1 MITCVI
7 LAAGQGKRMH
17 SRLPKVLHPL
27 LGQPMLAYV
36 VDAARAMAPAGEKV
50 DVAVVV
56 GHGGEE
62 VKKAF
67 GNDAALRFAE
77 QREQLGTGHALK
89 VALDALPPVSGELVV
104 LCGDVPSLDGE
115 TLRRLIESRR
125 KAEAAAA
132 VLVAELDDPT
142 GYGRV
147 LFDESGDVAA
157 IREHKDCTG
166 DEKRVRRINSGLYAF
181 DAKAV
186 TEVLPQIDRRNAQ
199 GEYYLTDA
207 IELLVKRGKRVV
219 STAAADASSVL
230 GVNDRRALV
239 DAESRLQ
246 RRINDGWLAR
256 GVTIRQPETVRIDP
270 RTTIGQDVTVE
281 PNTLL
286 FHCHIAN
293 DVVVEANCHLTRCT
307 VREGSKLRQGTYAED
322 AVVGARVTVGPFA
335 HLRPGT
341 VLGDEV
347 RIGNFVETKQATFGR
362 GSKASHLSYVGDAEL
377 GANVNLGCGFVTC
390 NFDGGPVKHRTI
402 IEDDVFVGSDSQT
415 VAPVRL
421 GKGSYVASGT
431 TVTKDVPPGALAV
444 ARTRQENKEGYGD
457 RLRAR
462 TRGKKTKESS

>member
-27 LGQPMLAYV
+27 LGEPMLGYV
-36 VDAARAMAPAGEKV
+36 VRAARGMAPGEESRV
-50 DVAVVV
+50 IVVV
-56 GHGGEE
+56 GHGGDQ
-62 VKKAF
+62 VRKAF
-67 GNDAALRFAE
+67 AGDAALTFAE
-77 QREQLGTGHALK
+77 QKEQLGTGHALK
-89 VALDALPPVSGELVV
+89 VALDGLPPLTGELVV
-104 LCGDVPSLDGE
+104 LCGDVPALDGE
-115 TLRRLIESRR
+115 TLERLLKARRT
-125 KAEAAAA
+125 ADAAAA

-147 LFDESGDVAA
+147 LCDDSGKVLA
-157 IREHKDCTG
+157 IREHKDCS
-166 DEKRVRRINSGLYAF
+166 EAERKVRRINSGLYAF
-181 DAKAV
+181 DAPSV
-186 TEVLPQIDRRNAQ
+186 VEVLPQIDRRNSQ

-207 IELLVKRGKRVV
+207 IELLVRRGKRVV
-219 STAAADASSVL
+219 TATAGDATAVL
-230 GVNDRRALV
+230 GVNDRLALV
-239 DAESRLQ
+239 EAERRLQ
-246 RRINDGWLAR
+246 KRINEHWLAR
-256 GVTIRQPETVRIDP
+256 GVTIHQPETVRIDA
-270 RTTIGQDVTVE
+270 RSTFGEDVVIE

-286 FHCHIAN
+286 FQCQVASQVTI
-293 DVVVEANCHLTRCT
+293 EANSRLVRAT
-307 VREGSKLRQGTYAED
+307 VGQGTKLRQGTYAED
-322 AVVGARVTVGPFA
+322 AIVGAHVTVGPFA

-347 RIGNFVETKQATFGR
+347 RIGNFVETKQAKFGR

-377 GANVNLGCGFVTC
+377 GDNVNLGCGFVTC

-444 ARTRQENKEGYGD
+444 ARTKQENKEGYAD

-462 TRGKKTKESS
+462 SKAKKPNPS